1 MDDTKFCLLVAA
13 IDFGTSSSGC
23 AFSFRHCYKE
33 DPLDIHFIQK
43 WMGDDDY
50 HIFSSKK
57 PPTCVLLNP
66 QKEFL
71 SFGYEAEQKYSEL
84 AFGSNHYD
92 HYFFKEFKM
101 VLHETRVST
110 TASKKTRKFYLFD
123 KSI

>member
-1 MDDTKFCLLVAA
+1 MDDTQFCLLVAA

-23 AFSFRHCYKE
+23 AFSFRHGYKV
-33 DPLDIHFIQK
+33 DPLDIQFIKK
-43 WMGDDDY
+43 WMGDNDCYID
-50 HIFSSKK
+50 SKK
-57 PPTCVLLNP
+57 LPTCVLLSP

-84 AFGSNHYD
+84 AFDSNHYD

>member
-1 MDDTKFCLLVAA
+1 MDDTKYCLLVAA

-23 AFSFRHCYKE
+23 AFSFRHGYKE
-33 DPLDIHFIQK
+33 DPLDIQFIKK
-43 WMGDDDY
+43 WMGDNDCY
-50 HIFSSKK
+50 IVSEKR
-57 PPTCVLLNP
+57 PTCVLLSP

-84 AFGSNHYD
+84 AFDSNHYD